1 MQVLLLT
8 CRPHF
13 KPWVLYQL
21 AKQEHECS
29 LLVFDDCSKPTWP
42 GVSIRPSERM
52 RMTLGEKRQQLLDLV
67 TDNFCW
73 LDDDDWIPNCRFS
86 MSQLLDTVDIV
97 GADRGLFVDVGTLRT
112 RRIELP
118 PVVFNGAVFRKD
130 LAKHKMQPVNRGE
143 DTLWLQA
150 VTKDS
155 TVVSSPVMQHAWLSH
170 DGNVTGK
177 RGSMT
182 FEGPKF
188 QRFDSWE
195 LKFLSEMK

>member
-13 KPWVLYQL
+13 KPWAQYQL
-21 AKQEHECS
+21 QKQEHPYE
-29 LLVFDDCSKPTWP
+29 LIVLDDCSKPCWD
-42 GVSIRPSERM
+42 GALRPDNRLKL
-52 RMTLGEKRQQLLDLV
+52 TLGEKRQLLLDRV

-86 MSQLLDTVDIV
+86 MSQLLDQVDVV
-97 GADRGLFVDVGTLRT
+97 GTDRGLFVDVGTLRT

-118 PVVFNGAVFRKD
+118 PVVFNGALFRRD
-130 LAKHKMQPVNRGE
+130 AAKHKMQPVNRGE
-143 DTLWLQA
+143 DALWLQA
-150 VTKDS
+150 VMKDS
-155 TVVSSPVMQHAWLSH
+155 TLCSSPVMQHAWLSH

-195 LKFLSEMK
+195 LKFLSELR